1 MTGTIRYNLDPFDQY
16 SDKEVWEALE
26 KAHLKDVISKE
37 DGNNDFD
44 QGLLTAVDAEGD
56 NFSVGEKQLICLSR
70 ALLRGNK
77 ILLLDE
83 ATSSLDTKSE
93 SQIQEALKEL
103 MKNRTTLVVAHRLS
117 TIENAD
123 LILVLHNGEIIERGT
138 HNELIERGEH
148 YADLHRLQFKSS

>member
-1 MTGTIRYNLDPFDQY
+1 
-16 SDKEVWEALE
+16 
-26 KAHLKDVISKE
+26 
-37 DGNNDFD
+37 
-44 QGLLTAVDAEGD
+44 
-56 NFSVGEKQLICLSR
+56 
-70 ALLRGNK
+70 
-77 ILLLDE
+77 LLLDE

>member
-1 MTGTIRYNLDPFDQY
+1 MKNSPF
-16 SDKEVWEALE
+16 
-26 KAHLKDVISKE
+26 
-37 DGNNDFD
+37 
-44 QGLLTAVDAEGD
+44 
-56 NFSVGEKQLICLSR
+56 
-70 ALLRGNK
+70 
-77 ILLLDE
+77 LLLDE

>member
-1 MTGTIRYNLDPFDQY
+1 MKTFKHSFANEFIENLPKKY
-16 SDKEVWEALE
+16 ET
-26 KAHLKDVISKE
+26 VIGENGVRLS
-37 DGNNDFD
+37 G
-44 QGLLTAVDAEGD
+44 
-56 NFSVGEKQLICLSR
+56 GEKQRLSIAR
-70 ALLRGNK
+70 AMLK
-77 ILLLDE
+77 KSSIILLDE

-138 HNELIERGEH
+138 HNEEKKRNQ
-148 YADLHRLQFKSS
+148 YSSPHSYFFNAN

>member
-1 MTGTIRYNLDPFDQY
+1 MFAIGRAVLKNSPF
-16 SDKEVWEALE
+16 
-26 KAHLKDVISKE
+26 
-37 DGNNDFD
+37 
-44 QGLLTAVDAEGD
+44 
-56 NFSVGEKQLICLSR
+56 
-70 ALLRGNK
+70 
-77 ILLLDE
+77 LLLDE

-123 LILVLHNGEIIERGT
+123 LILVLHNGKIIERGT

-148 YADLHRLQFKSS
+148 YADLHRLQFKNS

>member
-1 MTGTIRYNLDPFDQY
+1 MPCYQAAKNEDCNWQAYIENSPF
-16 SDKEVWEALE
+16 
-26 KAHLKDVISKE
+26 
-37 DGNNDFD
+37 
-44 QGLLTAVDAEGD
+44 
-56 NFSVGEKQLICLSR
+56 
-70 ALLRGNK
+70 
-77 ILLLDE
+77 LLLDE

>member
-1 MTGTIRYNLDPFDQY
+1 LKNSPF
-16 SDKEVWEALE
+16 
-26 KAHLKDVISKE
+26 
-37 DGNNDFD
+37 
-44 QGLLTAVDAEGD
+44 
-56 NFSVGEKQLICLSR
+56 
-70 ALLRGNK
+70 
-77 ILLLDE
+77 LLLDE